1 MKQSILTAFVCMA
14 VMATVMMLMPSC
26 ADGSVK
32 INGQNFPDESFR
44 AWLLEQDYGQ
54 DGQLTKQEIAG
65 IERID
70 AAEMGIGSLKG
81 IEFFASLKDLR
92 CWGNQLTELDLGG
105 CPGLKTLMCES
116 NKLTELDL
124 SGCPGLETLKCTNN
138 QLTELD
144 LAQCTELSHLQC
156 EENKLEALN
165 VSGCNKLDALICY
178 DNRIQRLELP
188 ENPGKLWILQ
198 CQNNRLSK
206 LDVSR
211 CPALRQLDC
220 QGNQLTEINLKGCS
234 ELKHINC
241 ANNQLTELDASSST
255 ALHYLNCSGNQ
266 LSGLDLAPF
275 QELNYLVCADNQI
288 GSEAMKALIGSL
300 RLGDDEQQHPSTLCL
315 LSEDEGEKNVCTA
328 QMLSKAKAKKWR
340 IQSMKDAQERV
351 PGVYSSCRISMVS
364 ARK

>member
-1 MKQSILTAFVCMA
+1 MRKLILTAYVRMTI
-14 VMATVMMLMPSC
+14 MATAMMLMPSC
-26 ADGSVK
+26 SDGNVK
-32 INGQNFPDESFR
+32 INEKNFPDESFR
-44 AWLLEQDYGQ
+44 ACLLEQDYGQ

-70 AAEMGIGSLKG
+70 AEEMGICSLKG
-81 IEFFASLKDLR
+81 IEFFTSLKDLR
-92 CWGNQLTELDLGG
+92 CWGNQLTELDLSG

-241 ANNQLTELDASSST
+241 ANNQFTELDASSST

-328 QMLSKAKAKKWR
+328 QMLARAKAKKWR
-340 IQSMKDAQERV
+340 IHSMKDGQE
-351 PGVYSSCRISMVS
+351 
-364 ARK
+364 KE